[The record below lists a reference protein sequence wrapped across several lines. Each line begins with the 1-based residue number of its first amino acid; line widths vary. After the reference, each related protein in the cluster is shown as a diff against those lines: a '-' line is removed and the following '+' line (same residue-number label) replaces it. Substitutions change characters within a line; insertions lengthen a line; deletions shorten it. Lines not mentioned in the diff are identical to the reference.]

1 VINVGCKRRGNG
13 ECHAAGAS
21 EPSSRRFVFGVGVC
35 RDRRENG
42 RHSAGEASL
51 DRRSEE
57 YSHPERRTVLH
68 RTFADAEW
76 RAVGVEALDG
86 AAALNACIPTPAG

>member
-1 VINVGCKRRGNG
+1 V
-13 ECHAAGAS
+13 ETESATQ
-21 EPSSRRFVFGVGVC
+21 
-35 RDRRENG
+35 REQVSPLPEDLYSGLGFAETGGKNG